1 MSKSSLRRVLS
12 CLLPLVAATA
22 ANASPEPAADG
33 FYRYP
38 TLAAGSIVFA
48 SEGDLWKVPLAGGQ
62 ATRLTA
68 YEGEEKFPSLSP
80 DGRFIAFTAQYDGND
95 DVYVMAASGG
105 EPVRLTYHPFPDQV
119 IGWTADGKIVFRSRR
134 DHPHADYRVYTLSP
148 QGGIPQ
154 MVPLEPA
161 AWISWEPGGSRLAY
175 EKIGLEFHNWKRYQG
190 GEAEQIS
197 VGTLQPLAFTE
208 VTHWDGKDAFPMW
221 APDGRIYFVT
231 DRWGRPNLASMTP
244 EGGDVRRLTEFT
256 DYDVRWPRLGD
267 GKIVY
272 QHKMDLWIYDL
283 ATGTNAQLPITLP
296 SDRLQVRERF
306 VDPMENLRGWGI
318 SKDGARIALES
329 RGDVFVTR
337 TQKKGLVRRLTESSA
352 ARTKDPAFS
361 PDGKWVS
368 AWSEVDGEEQLMLF
382 SADNSAPARQLG
394 AQEPGWHYPA
404 VWARDGKHLAW
415 SDQKYRL
422 MSTDA
427 ASGASTV
434 VDTGDFEI
442 TNYEWSPDGRY
453 LAYDL
458 PIANGFSQV
467 RVWDGQAKKAYD
479 VSDPAFNAYS
489 PSWDPKGKLL
499 FFLSD
504 RWSNPHLDR
513 FEARFAVEN
522 SAVPIAVALQADG
535 RLPFAPRADVDPEDD
550 EKQAAADQD
559 DEAKGD
565 KKDASAKDDKKKN
578 DDKKDEIKPIRIDF
592 DGIVGRAVQVPVE
605 PGQLFGLKAVEGKLH
620 WIRQEP
626 RGMTPAGDDQDDAQ
640 AGDLVTYDLELEK
653 AATLASGVR
662 GYDVSLDGKVLV
674 YRTKDGFTRAKAG
687 ATTAP
692 KADPDA
698 GEDPH
703 VDLSGWT
710 LRIDPRQ
717 EWKQMLR
724 ETWRLQRDF
733 FYDPKMHGVDWNGV
747 WAQYGLLADRL
758 ASRDDLEDLIGEM
771 LGELSVGHAY
781 HWPGDLHRGKQV
793 GTGLLA
799 ADLSYDDAS
808 GFWRID
814 RIYAGDYPDPK
825 VSSPLARAD
834 LRVKPGMWLVAID
847 GKPLAKGEDY
857 LRRLVNRAG
866 QEVELSVNGA
876 AKLEGA
882 RRIVVKPVGNDTR
895 IRYADWIHQTR
906 AYVDQASHGQIGY
919 LHLYD
924 MGGFGLQQFARD
936 YAPQWN
942 KRGFIIDDRWNHGGF
957 VAPMIVAHLDRKMF
971 SVYGVRYSDYRG
983 TTPERAFHGYLDV
996 LINRQG
1002 GSDCETLAQ
1011 AVKDFGLG
1019 PVIGTRT
1026 WGGWVGIRGD
1036 KPFRDGGVTTQ
1047 PEFGGWDPRGK
1058 TWQIEGHGVDPDVVL
1073 DLSPDG
1079 FLDGK
1084 DEQLDYAIRD
1094 LLAKIEKDPKDLPP
1108 PPPIAPRPLRPI
1120 SQ

>member
-1 MSKSSLRRVLS
+1 MSKVSLRSIVAG
-12 CLLPLVAATA
+12 LLVGSAAAASAATP
-22 ANASPEPAADG
+22 SPSSDG

-38 TLAAGSIVFA
+38 TVAAGAVVFA
-48 SEGDLWKVPLAGGQ
+48 AEGDLWKVPVEGGV

-68 YEGEEKFPSLSP
+68 YEGEEKFPALSP
-80 DGRFIAFTAQYDGND
+80 DGRYIAFTAQYDGTD

-105 EPVRLTYHPFPDQV
+105 EPVRLTYHPTSDQV
-119 IGWTADGKIVFRSRR
+119 LGWTADGRIAFRSRR
-134 DHPHADYRVYTLSP
+134 DHPHADYRVYTLP
-148 QGGIPQ
+148 PTGGVPQ

-161 AWISWEPGGSRLAY
+161 AWISWEPGGSRIAY

-197 VGTLQPLAFTE
+197 VGTLQPMAFTE

-221 APDGRIYFVT
+221 ANDGRIYFVT
-231 DRWGRPNLASMTP
+231 DRWGRPNLASMLP
-244 EGGDVRRLTEFT
+244 DGGDVRRLTDFT
-256 DYDVRWPRLGD
+256 DYDVRWPRMGD

-272 QHKMDLWIYDL
+272 QHKMDIWSYDL
-283 ATGTNAQLPITLP
+283 ASGKNQQVPVSLP

-306 VDPMENLRGWGI
+306 VDPTENLRGWGI
-318 SKDGARIALES
+318 SKDGERIVLES

-337 TQKKGLVRRLTESSA
+337 TEKKGLIRRLTENSA

-368 AWSEVDGEEQLMLF
+368 AWTEVEGEEQLMLY
-382 SADNSAPARQLG
+382 SADNSAPAKQLG
-394 AQEPGWHYPA
+394 TQEPGWHYPA

-415 SDQKYRL
+415 GDQKLRL
-422 MSTDA
+422 MAADA
-427 ASGASTV
+427 ATGTTTV
-434 VDTGDFEI
+434 VDTGEFEI

-458 PIANGFSQV
+458 PIGNGFNQV
-467 RVWDGQAKKAYD
+467 RVWDSAAKKAYD
-479 VSDPAFNAYS
+479 VSDPEFNAYS
-489 PSWDPKGKLL
+489 PTWDPKGKLL

-504 RWSNPHLDR
+504 RWINPYLDR
-513 FEARFAVEN
+513 FEARFAVQK

-535 RLPFAPRADVDPEDD
+535 KLPFALRGDVDAKDD
-550 EKQAAADQD
+550 A
-559 DEAKGD
+559 D
-565 KKDASAKDDKKKN
+565 KKDDDDKKGEDEKK
-578 DDKKDEIKPIRIDF
+578 DGKDKADKDKKDKKDEIKPIRIDF
-592 DGIVGRAVQVPVE
+592 DGLMGRAVQVPVE
-605 PGQLFGLKAVEGKLH
+605 PSLAFGLKAVEGKLH
-620 WIRQEP
+620 WIEVEP
-626 RGMTPAGDDQDDAQ
+626 KGMMPAGGGGDDDEETS
-640 AGDLVTYDLELEK
+640 GDLRTYDLEKEK
-653 AATLASGVR
+653 LTKLASDVR
-662 GYDVSLDGKVLV
+662 GYDVSMDGKVLV
-674 YRTKDGFTRAKAG
+674 YRTKDGFTRVEAG
-687 ATTAP
+687 ATKAP
-692 KADPDA
+692 EGDDA
-698 GEDPH
+698 AEAK

-710 LRIDPRQ
+710 LRVDPRQ

-733 FYDPKMHGVDWNGV
+733 FYDPQMHGVDWNGV
-747 WAQYGLLADRL
+747 WAQYGPLADRL

-781 HWPGDLHRGKQV
+781 HVPGDTRRGKLI

-799 ADLSYDDAS
+799 ADLTYDDTS

-814 RIYAGDYPDPK
+814 KIYAGDYPDPK

-847 GKPLAKGEDY
+847 GKPLVKGEDY
-857 LRRLVNRAG
+857 LRRLVSRAG
-866 QEVELSVNGA
+866 QETELSINDS

-882 RRIVVKPVGNDTR
+882 RRIVVKPVASDTR
-895 IRYADWIHQTR
+895 IRYADWIRQTR
-906 AYVDQASHGQIGY
+906 AYVDKASNGQIGY

-924 MGGFGLQQFARD
+924 MGGFGLQQFSRD

-957 VAPMIVAHLDRKMF
+957 VAPMIVAHLDRKLF
-971 SVYGVRYSDYRG
+971 SVYGTRYSKYYG
-983 TTPERAFHGYLDV
+983 TTPERVFHGYLDV

-1011 AVKDFGLG
+1011 AFKDFGLG

-1026 WGGWVGIRGD
+1026 WGGWIGIRGD

-1058 TWQIEGHGVDPDVVL
+1058 AWQIEGHGVDPDVVL

-1084 DEQLDYAIRD
+1084 DEQLDYAVQD
-1094 LLAKIEKDPKDLPP
+1094 LLAKIAKDPKDLPA
-1108 PPPIAPRPLRPI
+1108 PPPIAPRPLKPV